1 MALFWTMGHEEGDS
15 VEDLKW
21 SLTPVNLTWC
31 SEMYYVPYKF
41 QKAVFTISPWFQYFS
56 IDPSHS
62 SPITMRFGKKIFISP
77 SPTSLQLCACISI
90 VVKGNPDCTNLLI
103 CSVSFSFSSEVNKSW
118 IILPPDGWQK
128 GHHSSYIIIKAF
140 CISVISHNQSLFPE
154 WL

>member
-1 MALFWTMGHEEGDS
+1 MALFWTMVMKRVIVWKIWSGVWHLWIWHDALKCIMSHISSKKQFLQSLHDS
-15 VEDLKW
+15 STSALI
-21 SLTPVNLTWC
+21 LPIQ
-31 SEMYYVPYKF
+31 VPSQWGSARK
-41 QKAVFTISPWFQYFS
+41 
-56 IDPSHS
+56 
-62 SPITMRFGKKIFISP
+62 SP

-140 CISVISHNQSLFPE
+140 CISVMFHNQILFPE